1 MKIICIQQRPGIGDL
16 ILFSGFMRS
25 IASKYNCP
33 VSILIKKNTKADQI
47 LKNNK
52 DFDQIIYLDRSAD
65 KTGSHDG
72 LGFFRLVSEIRKH
85 KFDKAFIFNSSLRY
99 RLLAILSG
107 IKEIHQYTLGLKKD
121 NVINSAKKL
130 TEKVLG
136 EQVSTEPIIN
146 VDQDLVDAA
155 KTKYNIS
162 KEYKNIV
169 LAPSASGEDKVWFI
183 DRFIATCEKLN
194 KVKPCKFYIAAGKND
209 KHLIDKI
216 MNSSIGKNCI
226 SFENLTIGETLPII
240 KNCDGYLGN
249 DTGFLHL
256 SCALGLKCVAIFFSS
271 PVLSYGTYSKNIACV
286 IPKGETMKSTVHD
299 LALGRERISVEEVY
313 NKAKQI
319 LNL

>member
-1 MKIICIQQRPGIGDL
+1 MKIICIQQRPGIGDC

-33 VSILIKKNTKADQI
+33 VSILIKTNTKADQI
-47 LKNNK
+47 LKNDK
-52 DFDQIIYLDRSAD
+52 DFDQIIYLDRSTD

-121 NVINSAKKL
+121 NVIDSAKKL
-130 TEKVLG
+130 TEKVLK
-136 EQVSTEPIIN
+136 EKVSTEPFIN

-169 LAPSASGEDKVWFI
+169 LAPSASGDDKVWFI
-183 DRFIATCEKLN
+183 DRFITTCEKLN

-256 SCALGLKCVAIFFSS
+256 SCALGLKCVAIYFNS
-271 PVLSYGTYSKNIACV
+271 PVLSYGTYSENITCV
-286 IPKGETMKSTVHD
+286 IPKGETMESTVYD
-299 LALGRERISVEEVY
+299 LVLGRERISVEEVY

>member
-1 MKIICIQQRPGIGDL
+1 MKIICIQQRPGIGDR

-33 VSILIKKNTKADQI
+33 VSILIKTNTKADQI
-47 LKNNK
+47 LKNDK

-72 LGFFRLVSEIRKH
+72 LGFFHLISEFRKH

-146 VDQDLVDAA
+146 VDQDLVDTA

-169 LAPSASGEDKVWFI
+169 LAPSASGEDKRWFI

-194 KVKPCKFYIAAGKND
+194 KVKPCKFYIAAGKSD

-216 MNSSIGKNCI
+216 LKSSIGKN
-226 SFENLTIGETLPII
+226 SVSLEDLTIGEILPLI
-240 KNCDGYLGN
+240 KNCDGFLGG

-256 SCALGLKCVAIFFSS
+256 SCALGLKCVAIFFNS
-271 PVLSYGTYSKNIACV
+271 PVKSYGTYSKNITCV
-286 IPKGETMKSTVHD
+286 IPEGETLESTVHD
-299 LALGRERISVEEVY
+299 LPLGRERISVEAVY
-313 NKAKQI
+313 NEAIK
-319 LNL
+319 LLY

>member
-1 MKIICIQQRPGIGDL
+1 MKIICIQQRPGIGDC

-146 VDQDLVDAA
+146 VDQDLVDTA

-169 LAPSASGEDKVWFI
+169 LAPSASGEDKRWFI

-194 KVKPCKFYIAAGKND
+194 KVKPCKFYIAAGKSD

-216 MNSSIGKNCI
+216 LKSSIGKN
-226 SFENLTIGETLPII
+226 SVSLEDLTIGEILPLI
-240 KNCDGYLGN
+240 KNCDGFLGG

-256 SCALGLKCVAIFFSS
+256 SCALGLKCVAIFFNS
-271 PVLSYGTYSKNIACV
+271 PVKSYGTYSKNITCV
-286 IPKGETMKSTVHD
+286 IPEGETLESTVHN
-299 LALGRERISVEEVY
+299 LPLGRERISIEAVY
-313 NKAKQI
+313 NKAIK
-319 LNL
+319 LLD

>member
-1 MKIICIQQRPGIGDL
+1 MKIICIQQRPGIGDC

-33 VSILIKKNTKADQI
+33 VSILIKINTKADQI
-47 LKNNK
+47 LKNDK
-52 DFDQIIYLDRSAD
+52 DFDQIIFLDRNAD

-72 LGFFRLVSEIRKH
+72 LGFFHLVSEIRKH

-146 VDQDLVDAA
+146 VNQDLVDAA

-162 KEYKNIV
+162 KEYKNLV
-169 LAPSASGEDKVWFI
+169 LAPSASGENKRWFI
-183 DRFIATCEKLN
+183 DRFISTCERLN
-194 KVKPCKFYIAAGKND
+194 AVKPCKFYLAAGKND
-209 KHLIDKI
+209 KPLIDKI
-216 MNSSIGKNCI
+216 ISSPIGKNCI
-226 SFENLTIGETLPII
+226 SFENLSISEILPII
-240 KNCDGYLGN
+240 KNCDFYLGN

-256 SCALGLKCVAIFFSS
+256 SCALGLQCIAIFFNS
-271 PVLSYGTYSKNIACV
+271 PVLSYGTYATNITCI
-286 IPKGETMKSTVHD
+286 IPKGETMETVIHD
-299 LALGRERISVEEVY
+299 LKLGRERISVEDVY
-313 NKAKQI
+313 NKAKEL
-319 LNL
+319 LN

>member
-1 MKIICIQQRPGIGDL
+1 MKIICINQRPGIGDL

-33 VSILIKKNTKADQI
+33 VSILAKKNTKADQI

-130 TEKVLG
+130 TEKVLK
-136 EQVSTEPIIN
+136 EKVSTEPFIN

-169 LAPSASGEDKVWFI
+169 LAPSASGEDKRWFI
-183 DRFIATCEKLN
+183 DRFISTCEKLN

-271 PVLSYGTYSKNIACV
+271 PVLSYGTYSKNIACI
-286 IPKGETMKSTVHD
+286 IPKGESMKSTVHD

>member
-47 LKNNK
+47 LKNDK
-52 DFDQIIYLDRSAD
+52 DFDQIIYLDRSTD

-162 KEYKNIV
+162 KEYKNVV

-183 DRFIATCEKLN
+183 DRFIATCKKLN

-286 IPKGETMKSTVHD
+286 IPEGETLESTVHD
-299 LALGRERISVEEVY
+299 LPMGRERISVEAVY
-313 NKAKQI
+313 NEAIK
-319 LNL
+319 LLD

>member
-16 ILFSGFMRS
+16 ILFSSFMRS

-33 VSILIKKNTKADQI
+33 VSILIKTNTKADQI
-47 LKNNK
+47 LKNDK
-52 DFDQIIYLDRSAD
+52 DFDQIIFIDRNSN

-72 LGFFRLVSEIRKH
+72 LGFFSLVREIKKH

-146 VDQDLVDAA
+146 VDQDLVDTA

-271 PVLSYGTYSKNIACV
+271 PVLSYGTYSKNIVCI
-286 IPKGETMKSTVHD
+286 IPKGESMKSTVHD

>member
-1 MKIICIQQRPGIGDL
+1 MKIICIQQRPGIGDC

-33 VSILIKKNTKADQI
+33 VSILIKTNTKADQI
-47 LKNNK
+47 LKNDK
-52 DFDQIIYLDRSAD
+52 DFDQIIFIDRNSN

-72 LGFFRLVSEIRKH
+72 LGFFSLVKKIKKH

-146 VDQDLVDAA
+146 VDQDLVDTA

-162 KEYKNIV
+162 KDYKNIV

-256 SCALGLKCVAIFFSS
+256 SCALGLKCVAIFFNS
-271 PVLSYGTYSKNIACV
+271 PVLSYGTYAENITCV
-286 IPKGETMKSTVHD
+286 IPKGETMESTVHD
-299 LALGRERISVEEVY
+299 LILGRERISVEEVY

>member
-33 VSILIKKNTKADQI
+33 VSILIKTNTKADQI
-47 LKNNK
+47 LKNDK
-52 DFDQIIYLDRSAD
+52 DFDQIIFLDRNAD

-107 IKEIHQYTLGLKKD
+107 IKEIHQYPLGLKKD
-121 NVINSAKKL
+121 NIINSAKKL

-169 LAPSASGEDKVWFI
+169 LAPSASGEDKRWFI

-194 KVKPCKFYIAAGKND
+194 KVKPCKFYIAAGKSD

-216 MNSSIGKNCI
+216 LKSSIGKN
-226 SFENLTIGETLPII
+226 SVSLEDLTIGEILPLI
-240 KNCDGYLGN
+240 KNCDGFLGG

-256 SCALGLKCVAIFFSS
+256 SCALGLKCVAIFFNS
-271 PVLSYGTYSKNIACV
+271 PVKSYGTYSKNITCV
-286 IPKGETMKSTVHD
+286 IPEGETLESTVHD
-299 LALGRERISVEEVY
+299 LPLGRERISVEAVY
-313 NKAKQI
+313 NEAIK
-319 LNL
+319 LLY

>member
-33 VSILIKKNTKADQI
+33 VSILIKTNTKADQI
-47 LKNNK
+47 LKNDK
-52 DFDQIIYLDRSAD
+52 DFDQIIYLDRSTD

-99 RLLAILSG
+99 RLLAILSS
-107 IKEIHQYTLGLKKD
+107 IKEIHQYPLGLKKD
-121 NVINSAKKL
+121 NIINSAKKL

-136 EQVSTEPIIN
+136 EQISTEPIIN

-162 KEYKNIV
+162 KEYKNVV
-169 LAPSASGEDKVWFI
+169 LAPAASGADKMWFI

-271 PVLSYGTYSKNIACV
+271 QSYH
-286 IPKGETMKSTVHD
+286 TVRTVKIFP
-299 LALGRERISVEEVY
+299 ALCPRE
-313 NKAKQI
+313 NQ
-319 LNL
+319 

>member
-33 VSILIKKNTKADQI
+33 VSILIKTNTKADQI
-47 LKNNK
+47 LKNDK
-52 DFDQIIYLDRSAD
+52 DFDQIIFLDRNAD

-72 LGFFRLVSEIRKH
+72 LGFFHLVSEIRKH

-146 VDQDLVDAA
+146 VDQDLVDTA

-162 KEYKNIV
+162 KENKNIV
-169 LAPSASGEDKVWFI
+169 LGISASGEDKRWFI
-183 DRFIATCEKLN
+183 DRFISTSEKLN
-194 KVKPCKFYIAAGKND
+194 RLKPCKFYLAAGKND

-249 DTGFLHL
+249 DTSFLHL
-256 SCALGLKCVAIFFSS
+256 SCALGLRCVAIFFSS

-286 IPKGETMKSTVHD
+286 IPKGESMKSTVHD
-299 LALGRERISVEEVY
+299 LALGKERISVEDVY

>member
-16 ILFSGFMRS
+16 ILFSSFMRS

-47 LKNNK
+47 LKNDK
-52 DFDQIIYLDRSAD
+52 DFDHIIYLDRSAD

-99 RLLAILSG
+99 RLLVIFSG

-146 VDQDLVDAA
+146 VDQDLVDTA

-169 LAPSASGEDKVWFI
+169 LAPSASGEDKRWFI
-183 DRFIATCEKLN
+183 D
-194 KVKPCKFYIAAGKND
+194 
-209 KHLIDKI
+209 
-216 MNSSIGKNCI
+216 
-226 SFENLTIGETLPII
+226 
-240 KNCDGYLGN
+240 
-249 DTGFLHL
+249 
-256 SCALGLKCVAIFFSS
+256 
-271 PVLSYGTYSKNIACV
+271 
-286 IPKGETMKSTVHD
+286 
-299 LALGRERISVEEVY
+299 
-313 NKAKQI
+313 
-319 LNL
+319 

>member
-16 ILFSGFMRS
+16 ILFSCFMRS

-33 VSILIKKNTKADQI
+33 VSILIKTNTKADQI
-47 LKNNK
+47 LKNDK
-52 DFDQIIYLDRSAD
+52 DFDQIIYLDRSTD

-136 EQVSTEPIIN
+136 KQVSTEPIIN
-146 VDQDLVDAA
+146 VDQDLVDTA

-169 LAPSASGEDKVWFI
+169 LAPSASGDDKVWFI

-194 KVKPCKFYIAAGKND
+194 KVKPCKFYIAAGKSD

-216 MNSSIGKNCI
+216 LKSSIGKN
-226 SFENLTIGETLPII
+226 SVSLEDLTIGEILPLI
-240 KNCDGYLGN
+240 KNCDGFLGG

-256 SCALGLKCVAIFFSS
+256 SCALGLKCVAIFFNS
-271 PVLSYGTYSKNIACV
+271 PVKSYGTYSKNITCV
-286 IPKGETMKSTVHD
+286 IPEGETLESTVHD
-299 LALGRERISVEEVY
+299 LPLGRERISVEAVY
-313 NKAKQI
+313 NEAIK
-319 LNL
+319 LLY